1 MFPDPLYRG
10 LVVVRNSQYCHL
22 FIPVL
27 FEEFRPLR
35 EARKS
40 EEKRNIRSRTP
51 QTFEGSRVRVGV
63 YDLYFGPEMGSA
75 DPGSTKESL
84 KPTNGTQQKQELLTN
99 PTPAYTEPSTN
110 AIVTTT
116 PGNA

>member
-27 FEEFRPLR
+27 FEELRPLR
-35 EARKS
+35 EPRKS
-40 EEKRNIRSRTP
+40 EEKRNTRSRTP
-51 QTFEGSRVRVGV
+51 QAFEGSRVRVGV
-63 YDLYFGPEMGSA
+63 YDLYFWARDGVGRSR
-75 DPGSTKESL
+75 KH
-84 KPTNGTQQKQELLTN
+84 GTQQKQELLTN